1 MLYLA
6 AVFLSFFLAFI
17 LLTKKGKS
25 QADYILMAWL
35 AVTGFHLTAFY
46 LHLSGQ
52 YQTYPTILGL
62 GIPLPLVQ
70 GPFLYLYTLRQ
81 TSPQNLKSYQWL
93 HFLPVLGSYL
103 MFSHFFF
110 LPFEAKVETFLGQG
124 HGFEVQSMI
133 NLMAIYISGVVYTIL
148 ALMRLLKY
156 RRDLVNE
163 FSSTERINFNWLLYL
178 IVWIA
183 IIWIVIFVSKEDKLI
198 FGAAAL
204 FILWLGY
211 FGIRQNRVFS
221 HAMVASQAS
230 ISSMASNPI
239 LEKPQSHLADPVEA
253 NLWTAAPKEEM
264 AKYQKSGL
272 SDEDADRIHGQLRNL
287 LDNQK
292 PYTDPE
298 LTLTDLARLL
308 NVHPNV
314 LSQVINSREGKTFY
328 DMVNER
334 RTEEFMY
341 KLSQPQ
347 RHQYTLMAIAYDCG
361 FNSKAS
367 FNRNFKK
374 YTGLTPSEYLGQLS
388 A

>member
-35 AVTGFHLTAFY
+35 GVTGFHLASFY

-52 YQTYPTILGL
+52 YTTYPALIGL

-81 TSPQNLKSYQWL
+81 TSPHNLRPYQWL
-93 HFLPVLGSYL
+93 HFLPLLGSYL
-103 MFSHFFF
+103 MFSRFFL
-110 LPFEAKVETFLGQG
+110 LPFETQVEIFRGQG
-124 HGFEVQSMI
+124 HGFELPSMI
-133 NLMAIYISGVVYTIL
+133 NLIAVYISGVLYTVLSLI
-148 ALMRLLKY
+148 RLLKY
-156 RRDLVNE
+156 RRNLVNE
-163 FSSTERINFNWLLYL
+163 FSNIERINFNWLLYL
-178 IVWIA
+178 LLWIA
-183 IIWIVIFVSKEDKLI
+183 VIWIVIFVFKEDKLI

-204 FILWLGY
+204 FVLWLGY
-211 FGIRQNRVFS
+211 FGIRQTSVFGHS
-221 HAMVASQAS
+221 RYSLQPSDPTNFVVEAPQG
-230 ISSMASNPI
+230 PI
-239 LEKPQSHLADPVEA
+239 LM
-253 NLWTAAPKEEM
+253 PKEESLLPSTAKEEM
-264 AKYQKSGL
+264 TKYQKSGL
-272 SDEDADRIHGQLRNL
+272 SDEDANRIHGELRNL
-287 LDNQK
+287 LDTQK

-308 NVHPNV
+308 TVHPNV

-334 RTEEFMY
+334 RTEEFIHR
-341 KLSQPQ
+341 LSLPQ
-347 RHQYTLMAIAYDCG
+347 RQQYTLMAIAYDCG

-374 YTGLTPSEYLGQLS
+374 HTGLTPSEYLGQLS